1 MQGLAVASGDMTH
14 RVVDRGPAGRML
26 ETRVKAAERTSSVEC
41 GQRGEQSPEDI
52 VVVGVD
58 RFHFAVVAEGG
69 YVCEKH
75 LKD

>member
-1 MQGLAVASGDMTH
+1 
-14 RVVDRGPAGRML
+14 ML